1 MPRAVRDGLPLSE
14 EQRDF
19 VSLAR
24 DFALREIRPRA
35 RAVDD
40 ADHESPLD
48 LWDKAAKLG
57 LASFMLPAQYGGGG
71 VTDLVTQALVQQEL
85 CYGDIGIGNLLTSNG
100 FFAGPVET
108 LGTDEQK
115 KRWLTPLTG
124 DNPPLTALAV
134 TEPDVGSDAAALRT
148 RAVRDGGH
156 YVLNGQKA
164 WISNAPYARWT
175 VIFTTVDPALR
186 SRGITAF
193 VVDRETPGLTLGS
206 PMSKMGQRAI
216 VSAEIFLDNVRVPV
230 ENRLGEEGEGFR
242 GLMRT
247 FDASRILIGAA
258 CTGLARAALDASIDY
273 AKQREQF
280 GKPIIDHQAVA
291 FRLADMA
298 AKVDT
303 AHLLTLRAAR
313 LHDAGEQ
320 VAEEAAIAKLV
331 ASESA
336 MFCTWAALQT
346 HGGWG
351 YSRELLLEKWMRD
364 AKLEEIEE
372 GTSDIQRLI
381 ISRSLGSSGREPK
394 SGSGGREGNRARA
407 AGSGSPARP

>member
-1 MPRAVRDGLPLSE
+1 MPRAIRDGLPRTD

-19 VSLAR
+19 VALAR

-40 ADHESPLD
+40 ADHESPMD
-48 LWDKAAKLG
+48 LWDKAARLG
-57 LASFMLPAQYGGGG
+57 LAAFMLPAEHGGGG

-100 FFAGPVET
+100 FFAGPITE
-108 LGTDEQK
+108 LGTDEQR

-124 DNPPLTALAV
+124 DDPPLTALAV
-134 TEPDVGSDAAALRT
+134 TEPDAGSDAAALRT
-148 RAVRDGGH
+148 RAVRDGDH
-156 YVLNGQKA
+156 YVLTGQKA

-175 VIFTTVDPALR
+175 IVFATVDPSLR
-186 SRGITAF
+186 QKGITAF
-193 VVDRETPGLTLGS
+193 VVDRDAAGLTLGS

-216 VSAEIFLDNVRVPV
+216 VSAEIFLDGVRVPV
-230 ENRLGEEGEGFR
+230 ENRLGAEGAGFR

-247 FDASRILIGAA
+247 FDASRILIAAA
-258 CTGLARAALDASIDY
+258 CTGLARAALDAALDY
-273 AKQREQF
+273 ARQREQF
-280 GKPIIDHQAVA
+280 GVPIIEHQAVA

-298 AKVDT
+298 AKVDVS
-303 AHLLTLRAAR
+303 HLLTMRAAR
-313 LHDAGEQ
+313 LHDAGEE
-320 VAEEAAIAKLV
+320 VGEEAAIAKLT
-331 ASESA
+331 ASENA

-351 YSRELLLEKWMRD
+351 YSRELLLEKWLRD

-381 ISRSLGSSGREPK
+381 ISRSLARSG
-394 SGSGGREGNRARA
+394 
-407 AGSGSPARP
+407 

>member
-1 MPRAVRDGLPLSE
+1 MPRAIRDGLPRTEL
-14 EQRDF
+14 QRD
-19 VSLAR
+19 VIALAS
-24 DFALREIRPRA
+24 DFARREIRPRA

-40 ADHESPLD
+40 ADHASPLY
-48 LWDKAAKLG
+48 LWACAAKLG
-57 LASFMLPAQYGGGG
+57 LASFMLPASYGGGG

-100 FFAGPVET
+100 FFAGPVRE
-108 LGTDEQK
+108 LGTEEQRE
-115 KRWLTPLTG
+115 RWLTPLTG
-124 DNPPLTALAV
+124 DDPPLTALAV
-134 TEPDVGSDAAALRT
+134 TEPAVGSDAAALRT
-148 RAVRDGGH
+148 RAVRNGDD
-156 YVLNGQKA
+156 YVLTGQKA

-175 VIFTTVDPALR
+175 VVFATVDPKLKG
-186 SRGITAF
+186 RGITAF
-193 VVDRETPGLTLGS
+193 VVDRDSPGLTVGP
-206 PMSKMGQRAI
+206 PMAKMGQRAI
-216 VSAEIFLDNVRVPV
+216 VSAEVFLDGVRVPA
-230 ENRLGEEGEGFR
+230 ENRLGAEGAGFR

-247 FDASRILIGAA
+247 FDASRILIAAA
-258 CTGLARAALDASIDY
+258 CTGLARAALDASIEY

-280 GKPIIDHQAVA
+280 GVPIIEHQAVA

-303 AHLLTLRAAR
+303 SHLLTMRAAR
-313 LHDAGEQ
+313 LHDAGEP
-320 VAEEAAIAKLV
+320 VAEEAAIAKV
-331 ASESA
+331 TASENA

-381 ISRSLGSSGREPK
+381 ISRSLSRSP
-394 SGSGGREGNRARA
+394 GSGAVGVA
-407 AGSGSPARP
+407 PPV